1 MTRRNKRFLS
11 LLLALTLAVSL
22 CVLPAAA
29 ADQTCPSSKSDPVV
43 FVHGLMG
50 WGERAGLNSVLPY
63 WGMTTGSLT
72 AYLNSLG
79 YETYSATVGPI
90 SSAWDRACE
99 LYAQLTGTTVDYG
112 AAHGALA
119 MTTPGDTSTARLEEV
134 KRLAETSAGARVI
147 R

>member
-50 WGERAGLNSVLPY
+50 WGQRDKINRIMPY

-72 AYLNSLG
+72 A
-79 YETYSATVGPI
+79 
-90 SSAWDRACE
+90 
-99 LYAQLTGTTVDYG
+99 
-112 AAHGALA
+112 
-119 MTTPGDTSTARLEEV
+119 
-134 KRLAETSAGARVI
+134 GARAAP
-147 R
+147 

>member
-50 WGERAGLNSVLPY
+50 WG
-63 WGMTTGSLT
+63 
-72 AYLNSLG
+72 
-79 YETYSATVGPI
+79 
-90 SSAWDRACE
+90 
-99 LYAQLTGTTVDYG
+99 
-112 AAHGALA
+112 
-119 MTTPGDTSTARLEEV
+119 
-134 KRLAETSAGARVI
+134 
-147 R
+147 